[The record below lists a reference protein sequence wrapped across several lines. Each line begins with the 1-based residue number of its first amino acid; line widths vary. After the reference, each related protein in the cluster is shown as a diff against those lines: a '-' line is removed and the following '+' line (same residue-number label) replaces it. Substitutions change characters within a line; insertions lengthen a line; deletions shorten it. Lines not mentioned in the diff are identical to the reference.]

1 MLQNAEEI
9 KRLSARIDK
18 TVRHRSES
26 REKHREW
33 ESACA
38 EFHERYRTLAFPG
51 GYDGAL
57 KRIVAGD
64 EEAMEAAICFLECRP
79 YFFRSGYMFKEI
91 LREAKRAPR
100 SRARPSRFTGRGTA
114 TDTGSAGRGW
124 GARHLVAQSE
134 AFRRALEKAERS
146 ELNVLIDPARRRI
159 G

>member
-1 MLQNAEEI
+1 MSSDSVRQAMLQNAEEI
-9 KRLSARIDK
+9 KRLSARIDE
-18 TVRHRSES
+18 TVQHRSES

-57 KRIVAGD
+57 GRIVAGD

-91 LREAKRAPR
+91 LREAKRAPLSPDQTR
-100 SRARPSRFTGRGTA
+100 RLQVVLQRLAEWRGRPRGSNPSSSGRA
-114 TDTGSAGRGW
+114 
-124 GARHLVAQSE
+124 
-134 AFRRALEKAERS
+134 
-146 ELNVLIDPARRRI
+146 
-159 G
+159 